1 MHLPFTDYHTVEHNL
16 LEKQFWGLFPIE
28 KAVSMFHHNGEHTRH
43 IIYLIKYWGHPE
55 LATHLASIYAKEL
68 QQVHFFDDIDA
79 IVPLP
84 LHWLRQLKRHYNQSH
99 YIATGVA
106 EVTGLPIYKNVVKR
120 TENNSPQ
127 ARLTA
132 RERMDNVAGI
142 FRLTRPEAI
151 AGKHILLIDDV
162 TTTGATMTSCAKELA
177 KAPDTR
183 ISILT
188 LAVAART
195 PIPATDADNI
205 EFSVFGLPLME

>member
-1 MHLPFTDYHTVEHNL
+1 
-16 LEKQFWGLFPIE
+16 
-28 KAVSMFHHNGEHTRH
+28 
-43 IIYLIKYWGHPE
+43 
-55 LATHLASIYAKEL
+55 
-68 QQVHFFDDIDA
+68 
-79 IVPLP
+79 
-84 LHWLRQLKRHYNQSH
+84 
-99 YIATGVA
+99 
-106 EVTGLPIYKNVVKR
+106 
-120 TENNSPQ
+120 
-127 ARLTA
+127 
-132 RERMDNVAGI
+132 MDNVAGI

-162 TTTGATMTSCAKELA
+162 TTTGATLTSCAKELA